1 MDIDAQRSGQAPA
14 VCYRCGKA
22 GHLKRDCPQRFD
34 VRHMT
39 LEERD
44 DLLDSLLA
52 AKDVVLTE
60 DAVGGREEETP
71 TEDFTRSS
79 G

>member
-1 MDIDAQRSGQAPA
+1 
-14 VCYRCGKA
+14 
-22 GHLKRDCPQRFD
+22 
-34 VRHMT
+34 MT

-44 DLLDSLLA
+44 NLLDSLLA
-52 AKDVVLTE
+52 AKDVALTE